1 VGLLGKVL
9 AGDVSVGLIGK
20 GLGGHVWEKPGLD
33 GHVLEGSRVL
43 WKGSRYGALGGH
55 IWPGPE

>member
-1 VGLLGKVL
+1 MCLLGKVL

-20 GLGGHVWEKPGLD
+20 GLGGHVWEEPGLD

-43 WKGSRYGALGGH
+43 WKGSR
-55 IWPGPE
+55 